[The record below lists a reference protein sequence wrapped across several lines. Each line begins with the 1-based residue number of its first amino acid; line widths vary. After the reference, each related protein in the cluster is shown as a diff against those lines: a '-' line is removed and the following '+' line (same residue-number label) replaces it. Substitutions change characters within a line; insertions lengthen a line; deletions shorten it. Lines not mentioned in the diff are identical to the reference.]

1 MVRIVGRNW
10 WAVAAAML
18 AIASACEEPESPKPS
33 ALGISLP
40 TNAIQVTV
48 ITTGSDI
55 PSGYTV
61 VVDDQSQPVGAN
73 GVVTF
78 IVGAGTH
85 VVALYGVAS
94 NCTVSGENPRH
105 VFLPVYADAGA
116 TTFSSSCVSQGG
128 LFVSTNTTG
137 VDLDADGYAV
147 TVDGGASQPI
157 ATNGS
162 VTFTALADGAHSVAL
177 LGIAANCTVSGS
189 NSQTVTVHGGATAA
203 APFSLSCAQTGS
215 GSGSLTV
222 TTTTTGSN
230 GPPNGYTVVVD
241 GTSSQPIATNGSVTL
256 TVPAGDNPVA
266 LSGVPAN
273 CTVSGANP
281 ATVTVPAGGTATT
294 SFSVA
299 CGVPQP
305 RVIGKGQIGRG
316 SPTPNGDQQTF
327 DFDVRADLTGR
338 FIMVAYDDVQP
349 DGGLGSLTT
358 DPSADPATSF
368 TAYRGSSNAC
378 SDPSR
383 GVEFDA
389 VGRERT
395 GAIVSYTVKV
405 CDNGPAGSGTDYW
418 SFFLPSEGFGRSG
431 IVTSGDIVKQ

>member
-1 MVRIVGRNW
+1 MTRTVGRSGR
-10 WAVAAAML
+10 AAAFVVVL
-18 AIASACEEPESPKPS
+18 AATACSDPQSPKPS

-40 TNAIQVTV
+40 TNAIEVTV

-105 VFLPVYADAGA
+105 VYLPIYADAGA
-116 TTFSSSCVSQGG
+116 TTFSPSCVSQGG

-137 VDLDADGYAV
+137 VHLDADGYAV

-157 ATNGS
+157 AANGS
-162 VTFTALADGAHSVAL
+162 VTFTALADGDHSVAL
-177 LGIAANCTVSGS
+177 LGIAASCTASGS

-222 TTTTTGSN
+222 TTTTTGSY

-241 GTSSQPIATNGSVTL
+241 GTSSQPITTNGSVTL

-266 LSGVPAN
+266 LSGVPSN
-273 CTVSGANP
+273 CMVSGANP
-281 ATVTVPAGGTATT
+281 STVTVAADGTATT

-305 RVIGKGQIGRG
+305 RVIGKGQIGMG
-316 SPTPNGDQQTF
+316 SPTPHRDVQTF
-327 DFDVRADLTGR
+327 DFDVRAETPIRDRKSTRLN
-338 FIMVAYDDVQP
+338 
-349 DGGLGSLTT
+349 
-358 DPSADPATSF
+358 
-368 TAYRGSSNAC
+368 SSHLVI
-378 SDPSR
+378 SY
-383 GVEFDA
+383 A
-389 VGRERT
+389 VFCLKKKKD
-395 GAIVSYTVKV
+395 YT
-405 CDNGPAGSGTDYW
+405 N
-418 SFFLPSEGFGRSG
+418 
-431 IVTSGDIVKQ
+431 

>member
-1 MVRIVGRNW
+1 MVRIVDRNW

-18 AIASACEEPESPKPS
+18 AIASACEEPESPKIS
-33 ALGISLP
+33 ALGVSLP

-48 ITTGSDI
+48 VTTGSDI

-78 IVGAGTH
+78 VVGAGTH

-157 ATNGS
+157 PTNGS
-162 VTFTALADGAHSVAL
+162 VTFTALADGDHSVAL

-241 GTSSQPIATNGSVTL
+241 GTSSQPITTNGSVTL
-256 TVPAGDNPVA
+256 TAPAGNNPVA
-266 LSGVPAN
+266 LSGVPSN

-281 ATVTVPAGGTATT
+281 TTVTVPAGGTATT

-338 FIMVAYDDVQP
+338 FTIVAYDDVQP

-358 DPSADPATSF
+358 DPSADPVTSF

-378 SDPSR
+378 SDGSR

-405 CDNGPAGSGTDYW
+405 CDNGPAGSGKDYF

-431 IVTSGDIVKQ
+431 TVTSGDIVKQ